1 MVPPL
6 QVLVHA
12 VRPAGRPAGLGCRG
26 SGLGVVVRVLAPV
39 GVEGRGGSG
48 EAATLAGRVLAEPHD
63 ERAGE
68 GRAGAA
74 AAARDGPSVGQKR
87 ERTSGFVVFYFFKRK
102 KTSLGIK
109 GGISFHFM
117 SAEVS

>member
-26 SGLGVVVRVLAPV
+26 SGLGMVVRVLAPV

-74 AAARDGPSVGQKR
+74 AAARDGPSVGRRGR
-87 ERTSGFVVFYFFKRK
+87 ERQDLSFFIFLSGK
-102 KTSLGIK
+102 KQAWESK
-109 GGISFHFM
+109 GGFHFIL
-117 SAEVS
+117 